1 MLQQPS
7 KSARVPITEA
17 LEAQRHQFL
26 RKIAPADFEIWH
38 ARDQPL
44 LGGGGGGDEP
54 IHTPTSEPS
63 RLQSAKQV
71 GASESTALEQSI
83 IILLIHS
90 NEQQTALTISGAC
103 EKPE

>member
-1 MLQQPS
+1 VLQQPS

-44 LGGGGGGDEP
+44 LGGGGGGTNQSTRQQASQVDY
-54 IHTPTSEPS
+54 S
-63 RLQSAKQV
+63 LQNK
-71 GASESTALEQSI
+71 LEQARAPR
-83 IILLIHS
+83 L
-90 NEQQTALTISGAC
+90 NKA
-103 EKPE
+103 